1 MDQTKILDFLTGENL
16 YDDRDVLVRELLQNA
31 IDATLL
37 RAKMDPNFIPE
48 KSRID
53 FWEWNDKD
61 GNIWFRIDAEG
72 SGMSMGMLQ

>member
-1 MDQTKILDFLTGENL
+1 MAQTKILELLTGENL
-16 YDDRDVLVRELLQNA
+16 YDNRDVFVRELLQNA

-37 RAKMDPNFIPE
+37 RGKMDSDFMPE

-61 GNIWFRIDAEG
+61 GNIWFRIDDEE
-72 SGMSMGMLQ
+72 LE